1 MSRFDVTRTIS
12 GAGLGFPCTYGVS
25 ERLENAIINSYIG
38 ERIQDVL
45 GNNKNGWS
53 FVQDCP
59 HVTTTILRT
68 LREQASNP
76 TGGYSI
82 WSGTPPLSH
91 RAESLLCPHG
101 TAENNTHCSACY
113 IGRGFKGCE
122 SMVCSSTFPYRCVG
136 VLIRFRDRYVY
147 GGSYFD
153 YLAGRV
159 LIMALREMFAGRLGD
174 MFSPSQRKVVG
185 SPVPAIHYK
194 SFYFYEWD
202 IVSIFNVILK
212 SGTFYLRIS
221 RDVKHSSIST
231 EYQSYDTQ
239 AIPILQIPVKVPLEL
254 FTTMCDTYAYSFT
267 ALCSIALAIESERN
281 AVAAASCMPPG
292 TARGEP
298 TYSTGAMY
306 SIAQDMLRKYEG
318 QYMTYETLIEMTQDV
333 SRIVADNFMWITSA
347 IAAQNARCG
356 NSTPITHES
365 VVSNIMR
372 LVHKLIRIDRPE
384 IPEIPF

>member
-153 YLAGRV
+153 YLAGRA
-159 LIMALREMFAGRLGD
+159 LTMTLREMLAGRLGD
-174 MFSPSQRKVVG
+174 RLSPSQRKAAG
-185 SPVPAIHYK
+185 SPAPVEHHTV
-194 SFYFYEWD
+194 FYSREWD
-202 IVSIFNVILK
+202 IVSIFNTILK
-212 SGTFYLRIS
+212 SDTFYLRIAH
-221 RDVKHSSIST
+221 DMKHSSIST
-231 EYQSYDTQ
+231 ECQPCDNNL
-239 AIPILQIPVKVPLEL
+239 IPILQIPVKVPLEL
-254 FTTMCDTYAYSFT
+254 FTTMCDKYAYSFT
-267 ALCSIALAIESERN
+267 ALCSIALAIESECN
-281 AVAAASCMPPG
+281 APCVSPEQVFY
-292 TARGEP
+292 EP
-298 TYSTGAMY
+298 AVSTGAMY

-318 QYMTYETLIEMTQDV
+318 QYMTYETVMAIKSEV
-333 SRIVADNFMWITSA
+333 SRIVADNFMWVTSA
-347 IAAQNARCG
+347 IAAQNTRCG

-365 VVSNIMR
+365 VVSDIMQ
-372 LVHKLIRIDRPE
+372 LVYRVIRRDLPE
-384 IPEIPF
+384 IPTPF